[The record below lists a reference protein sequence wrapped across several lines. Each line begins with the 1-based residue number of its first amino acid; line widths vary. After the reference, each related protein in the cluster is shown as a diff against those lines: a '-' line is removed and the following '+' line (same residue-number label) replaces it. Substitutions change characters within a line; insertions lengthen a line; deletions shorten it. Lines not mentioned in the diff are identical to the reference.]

1 MKRPAW
7 LLALAG
13 AIRLAAWLAIP
24 DTRFASD
31 EDSYYVVAGALLEGR
46 HDVFWPPV
54 TGWLIALIRA
64 IVPGNELAMVRLVW
78 AAMDVLC
85 VGMVAVLSARFA
97 RTIFP
102 GDATKRERFAW
113 LATLGYALYLP
124 AVSHSQFATSEIP
137 SLLQLLLVLVLL
149 TTWPLSAARM
159 LTAGIVTGTLV
170 LTRPN
175 LLPLV
180 VTLPAV
186 LFLIRRS
193 GASVRGVA
201 VYVTAVAVLLGAQV
215 YRTYLLSG
223 DATISTNS
231 AYNLYIGNRDLYAED
246 LNLFSP
252 AATPAQIEFR
262 RQQFAGTLVYPDQ
275 PPAELQRQAVQWI
288 VGHPMEFARR
298 ALGRF
303 ARLLA
308 PKTDALE
315 LIGGQQQRSVFS
327 PPSLLLLGAVNA
339 QWVVILACGL
349 VGLAWLRRR
358 DPATALLMAAVI
370 AGAVPLCLIAISKP
384 RYSFVFD
391 PILIMAAVPVLMD
404 PRGVLTALEKGDRRL
419 LLVAA
424 LFLAWTWTA
433 WTIFA
438 VTSRA
443 AM

>member
-1 MKRPAW
+1 MKRPAR

-31 EDSYYVVAGALLEGR
+31 EDSYYVIAGALLEGR

-64 IVPGNELAMVRLVW
+64 LVPGHELSIVRLVW
-78 AAMDVLC
+78 AAMDVCC
-85 VGMVAVLSARFA
+85 VAMVAVLSSRFA
-97 RTIFP
+97 ETIFP
-102 GDATKRERFAW
+102 ESEAARARLTW
-113 LATLGYALYLP
+113 LATLGYAVYVP
-124 AVSHSQFATSEIP
+124 AISHSQFATSETP
-137 SLLQLLLVLVLL
+137 SLLQLLAVMVLL
-149 TTWPLSAARM
+149 TRGPLSIGRM
-159 LTAGIVTGTLV
+159 IVAGFVTGTLV

-180 VTLPAV
+180 ITLPAAI
-186 LFLIRRS
+186 LWSRRF
-193 GASVRGVA
+193 GANLRGV
-201 VYVTAVAVLLGAQV
+201 VAYATVVAMILGAQV

-223 DATISTNS
+223 EATLSTNS

-246 LNLFSP
+246 LNLFRP

-262 RQQFAGTLVYPDQ
+262 RQQFAGTLVYPSEA
-275 PPAELQRQAVQWI
+275 PSELQRQATQWI
-288 VGHPMEFARR
+288 IGHPAEFARR
-298 ALGRF
+298 ALGRL
-303 ARLLA
+303 ARLFA

-315 LIGGQQQRSVFS
+315 LIGGQQARSVFS
-327 PPSLLLLGAVNA
+327 PPSLLLLGIVNA
-339 QWVVILACGL
+339 QWILILACGFT
-349 VGLAWLRRR
+349 GLLWLRHR
-358 DPATALLMAAVI
+358 DPGSSAVLGSVI

-391 PILIMAAVPVLMD
+391 PILLMAAVPVLMH
-404 PRGVLTALEKGDRRL
+404 PKGVWRALASSDRWI
-419 LLVAA
+419 LLVAG
-424 LFLAWTWTA
+424 LFLAWA
-433 WTIFA
+433 WVAWAIFA